1 MIEHTKCCRKNEWQF
16 QVAHGKDI
24 EKACQSIY
32 LLHDVFVRKVEMLKK
47 PKFEL
52 GNSWSFM
59 VKVAALQQLKLNKLM
74 DRSPQVLESV
84 QNSDLMVTNKKSYL

>member
-1 MIEHTKCCRKNEWQF
+1 
-16 QVAHGKDI
+16 
-24 EKACQSIY
+24 
-32 LLHDVFVRKVEMLKK
+32 MLKK
-47 PKFEL
+47 LKFEL

-84 QNSDLMVTNKKSYL
+84 QNSDLMVTNKNLYL

>member
-24 EKACQSIY
+24 EKACQSVY
-32 LLHDVFVRKVEMLKK
+32 LLHDVVFRKVETPKK

-52 GNSWSFM
+52 GR
-59 VKVAALQQLKLNKLM
+59 LM
-74 DRSPQVLESV
+74 ELHGAGSS
-84 QNSDLMVTNKKSYL
+84 SGKSY